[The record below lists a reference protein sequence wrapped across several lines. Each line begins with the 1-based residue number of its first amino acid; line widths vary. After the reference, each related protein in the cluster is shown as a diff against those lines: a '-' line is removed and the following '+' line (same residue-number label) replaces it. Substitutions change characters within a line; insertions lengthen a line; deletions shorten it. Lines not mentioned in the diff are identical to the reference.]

1 MRVALTSLSQF
12 LKKKRE
18 ECGLSQLEVARC
30 LGYSSPQF
38 VSNWER
44 GIVAPPI
51 DTIAVLIDLYK
62 IQPSHVIQKIV
73 EDTRDYLDG
82 HLSTSKKRKATAKKQ
97 FH

>member
-12 LKKKRE
+12 LKEKRE
-18 ECGLSQLEVARC
+18 ECGMSQLEVARQ

-51 DTIAVLIDLYK
+51 DTIAILIDLYK

-73 EDTRDYLDG
+73 EDTKEYLDG
-82 HLSTSKKRKATAKKQ
+82 HLSTPKRRKATAKKQ

>member
-1 MRVALTSLSQF
+1 MRVSLNSLSQY
-12 LKKKRE
+12 LKEKRE
-18 ECGLSQLEVARC
+18 ECGMSQLEVARQ

-51 DTIAVLIDLYK
+51 ETIAVLIDLYK

-73 EDTRDYLDG
+73 EDTKSYLDG
-82 HLSTSKKRKATAKKQ
+82 HLSTSKKRKATVKKQ
-97 FH
+97 TH